1 MMSDSTNVNLHY
13 KLQCAVREVCFTL
26 SDLRN
31 TTYLILN
38 YVASTAYL
46 NCTCAMNKKQAN
58 DNVMKRE
65 GQTFQRD
72 KNWLTACLDI
82 PRSLHGNRKKAD
94 LNFCLWGVIF

>member
-38 YVASTAYL
+38 YAVTQLLLS
-46 NCTCAMNKKQAN
+46 
-58 DNVMKRE
+58 V
-65 GQTFQRD
+65 QTVCV
-72 KNWLTACLDI
+72 L
-82 PRSLHGNRKKAD
+82 
-94 LNFCLWGVIF
+94 